1 MCKEILVVPPQE
13 DSKFDSFAVVDLDV
27 KHVVDLVIL
36 QLKKLQ
42 LFQSVSIQLDHFSAY
57 DSLICNEI

>member
-13 DSKFDSFAVVDLDV
+13 DSKFDSFALVDLDV

-36 QLKKLQ
+36 QLKKVQ
-42 LFQSVSIQLDHFSAY
+42 LFVIVIQVLAIVLMHACY
-57 DSLICNEI
+57 L